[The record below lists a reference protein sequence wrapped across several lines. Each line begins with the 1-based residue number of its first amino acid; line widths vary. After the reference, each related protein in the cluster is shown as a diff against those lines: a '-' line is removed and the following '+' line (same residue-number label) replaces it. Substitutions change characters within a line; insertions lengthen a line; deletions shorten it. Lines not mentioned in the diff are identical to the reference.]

1 MKLKD
6 GHTDVASAKRQCA
19 NIIED
24 CQDILRSLPDD
35 NEASLPTWWTNK
47 LAVSAAYINSD
58 RDYLVYTVQETPN
71 EESNAPKSPS
81 DMLVT
86 MGEED
91 ATEKR
96 EDPKNDIEK
105 HQRADEETFTFEIKS
120 DSDNFEKARNIEER
134 SLTKTSGSD
143 SSEHSW
149 KSSSEKE

>member
-24 CQDILRSLPDD
+24 CQDILRSLPED

-58 RDYLVYTVQETPN
+58 RDYLVYTVQETPR

-81 DMLVT
+81 EMLVT

-91 ATEKR
+91 AVEKR
-96 EDPKNDIEK
+96 KESENDIKK

-120 DSDNFEKARNIEER
+120 DSDDFEKTRDIEET

-143 SSEHSW
+143 SSEYSR